1 MRLRILVQ
9 DLRFYNENV
18 VAVRYSAQ
26 QSPKF

>member
-9 DLRFYNENV
+9 DLRFYNENI
-18 VAVRYSAQ
+18 VAVRHSAQ